1 VTPARPA
8 GHAVGGTLGDRAGSE
23 NVSTPIS
30 RFQELGCE
38 VVQVGSVVPA
48 RQSVPFGVPPQPR
61 ITRAE
66 RRGQSN
72 AL

>member
-1 VTPARPA
+1 VPSAA
-8 GHAVGGTLGDRAGSE
+8 TLGDRAGSE

-30 RFQELGCE
+30 RFEELGCR
-38 VVQVGSVVPA
+38 VVQVVSVVPA
-48 RQSVPFGVPPQPR
+48 RQSMPFSVPPQLR

-72 AL
+72 EL